1 MIIVLTRIW
10 PTPER
15 PSLGIFV
22 RERVRGVRG
31 VRVVKPRSDR
41 LPWPLLYSLL
51 FIDAL
56 RVRGSIRGIEAHMA
70 VPTGL
75 AGLALAR
82 LRRVP
87 LVVYAHGRDV
97 RDWRRKP
104 LPIRWLTTFVLRHAD
119 RVVTNSTDTARHIRE
134 LGVEPM
140 IAPPGIDMAKFTVKP
155 RPAQRRVLYVG
166 GRTSGKGYGVAAGLA
181 DTLVGPW
188 LSDVEP
194 QEIPALIS
202 EHDVVLMPS
211 VAEGFGLA
219 AVEAIASG
227 RWVVASDVGG
237 LREIVIDG
245 VNGTL
250 VADGDFAGALA
261 RVPDYEPLELR
272 RTVERFSRERSQDAM
287 AAIWEEVAPRAASWS
302 RRSATVEE
310 GQHGS
315 QSSQGGDPQRDHQYR
330 IRDEAGETPDD
341 VVGTNQ

>member
-22 RERVRGVRG
+22 RERVRGVTG
-31 VRVVKPRSDR
+31 IRVVKPRPDR
-41 LPWPLLYSLL
+41 RPWPLLYSFL
-51 FIDAL
+51 FVDAL

-104 LPIRWLTTFVLRHAD
+104 LLIRWLTIFVLRHAD

-134 LGVEPM
+134 MRVEPT
-140 IAPPGIDMAKFTVKP
+140 IAPPGVDLATFTVAP
-155 RPAQRRVLYVG
+155 RPAGRRVLYLG
-166 GRTSGKGYGVAAGLA
+166 GRSRRKGYEVAVGLA

-188 LSDVEP
+188 LRDVEP
-194 QEIPALIS
+194 HEVPALIS
-202 EHDVVLMPS
+202 EHDVVLIPS
-211 VAEGFGLA
+211 VSEPFGLV

-237 LREIVIDG
+237 LRDIVIDG

-272 RTVERFSRERSQDAM
+272 RTVERFSLERSQDAM
-287 AAIWEEVAPRAASWS
+287 AAIWDEVAPWAAS
-302 RRSATVEE
+302 
-310 GQHGS
+310 
-315 QSSQGGDPQRDHQYR
+315 
-330 IRDEAGETPDD
+330 
-341 VVGTNQ
+341 

>member
-22 RERVRGVRG
+22 RERIRGVDG
-31 VRVVKPRSDR
+31 VRVVKPRSNQ
-41 LPWPLLYSLL
+41 LPWPVLYPLL
-51 FIDAL
+51 FLDGL
-56 RVRGSIRGIEAHMA
+56 RVSGSIRGIEAHM
-70 VPTGL
+70 VMPTGL
-75 AGLALAR
+75 VGWMLAR
-82 LRRVP
+82 VRRVP

-119 RVVTNSTDTARHIRE
+119 RVVTNSTDTACHIRE
-134 LGVEPM
+134 MRVEPI
-140 IAPPGIDMAKFTVKP
+140 IAPPGVDLAMFTVAP
-155 RPAQRRVLYVG
+155 RPADRRVLYLG
-166 GRTSGKGYGVAAGLA
+166 GRSRRKGYEVAARLA

-188 LSDVEP
+188 LRDVEP
-194 QEIPALIS
+194 REVPALIS
-202 EHDVVLMPS
+202 EHDVVLIPS
-211 VAEGFGLA
+211 VSEPFGLV

-272 RTVERFSRERSQDAM
+272 RTVERFSLERSQDAM
-287 AAIWEEVAPRAASWS
+287 AAIWDEVAPWAAS
-302 RRSATVEE
+302 
-310 GQHGS
+310 
-315 QSSQGGDPQRDHQYR
+315 
-330 IRDEAGETPDD
+330 
-341 VVGTNQ
+341 

>member
-22 RERVRGVRG
+22 RERVRGVAG
-31 VRVVKPRSDR
+31 IRVVKPRSHR
-41 LPWPLLYSLL
+41 LPRLLLYSFL
-51 FIDAL
+51 FFDAL

-104 LPIRWLTTFVLRHAD
+104 LPLRWLTPFVIRHAD
-119 RVVTNSTDTARHIRE
+119 RVITNSTDTARHIRE
-134 LGVEPM
+134 MRVEPT
-140 IAPPGIDMAKFTVKP
+140 IAPPGVDLAAFSVTP
-155 RPAQRRVLYVG
+155 RPADRRVLYLG
-166 GRTSGKGYGVAAGLA
+166 GRSRRKGYEIAAGLA

-188 LSDVEP
+188 LRDVEP
-194 QEIPALIS
+194 DEIPTLIS
-202 EHDVVLMPS
+202 EHDVVLIPS
-211 VAEGFGLA
+211 VSEAFGLV

-250 VADGDFAGALA
+250 VGDGDFAGALA
-261 RVPDYEPLELR
+261 RIPDYEPLALR
-272 RTVERFSRERSQDAM
+272 RTVERFSLERSQEAM
-287 AAIWEEVAPRAASWS
+287 AAIWDEVAPRAAS
-302 RRSATVEE
+302 
-310 GQHGS
+310 
-315 QSSQGGDPQRDHQYR
+315 
-330 IRDEAGETPDD
+330 
-341 VVGTNQ
+341 